1 MISSEVGAMM
11 VEYAMILLLI
21 VVLALGLVQAL
32 GLQVVDFFQPIVD
45 FF

>member
-1 MISSEVGAMM
+1 M